1 MTTLVSIFIIIASL
15 LLILVVLVQNPKG
28 GGLASNFSA
37 SNQIM
42 GVRKT
47 ADFLEKATWVLAISL
62 VVFSLL
68 GSMFMHKSSK
78 VETESIIKQ
87 QLNAPVTTQPTQ
99 QMQSAPGTNS
109 QAPQTSGGEQKAGD
123 DKGAATA
130 QPSAPVKK

>member
-1 MTTLVSIFIIIASL
+1 MTTLISIFIIIASL

-47 ADFLEKATWVLAISL
+47 ADFLEKATWSLAIFL

-68 GSMFMHKSSK
+68 GSMYMHKSTK

-99 QMQSAPGTNS
+99 QMQSTPGSNP
-109 QAPQTSGGEQKAGD
+109 QAPQVGGSEQKAGD
-123 DKGAATA
+123 NKGAATA
-130 QPSAPVKK
+130 QPSNPVKK